1 MKSSKKEKKIRKSI
15 KSRLKLHEYVRV
27 NEIFK
32 SQTSKFYC
40 ILIFFKVFNIMIV
53 FFPKAT

>member
-1 MKSSKKEKKIRKSI
+1 MKTCKKANKNRKSI

-40 ILIFFKVFNIMIV
+40 ILIFLKVFIL
-53 FFPKAT
+53 